1 MQSYDCDVL
10 IVGGGPTGV
19 TLGLFLASAGIST
32 IIAEKEAGIY
42 PLPRAAH
49 IDHEVVRI
57 MQNVGVADEVMA
69 SSKTGGRYEF
79 LTADRQVLLSFDWS
93 EPGTSGWPFSNMI
106 HQPSLEAALRSRLA
120 RASNAELR
128 AQWSFVEMGVDDD
141 GVEASFTTPDGA
153 KNVRARYLVGAD
165 GARSPVREAAGIE
178 IDDLGFDERWLVVDT
193 IVHDSSRLP
202 DRNLQICDP
211 NRPTTCVLM
220 GNGRH
225 RWEFMMKEAEQAET
239 VLRDEFIADLLLP
252 WDVEGAV
259 TIERKA
265 VYRFNARL
273 AKTWRVGRILLAG
286 DAAHQ
291 MPPFAGQGMCSGM
304 RDAANLWW
312 KLADVVAG
320 KAGADVLDAYQA
332 EREPNVRGIIDTAI
346 FMGKTVCVADP
357 VQAAARDAAML
368 ADRAAGKSPD
378 GATTY
383 PPISAGRIM
392 QGSAGAGSYFPQP
405 WSSDNRATKLDDV
418 TGAGPVLLARQV
430 PTEAWSSDV
439 RILELSDPSLA
450 FCRAELEA
458 WLDAQATSAVLLR
471 PDHYV
476 FGTGSPRQLLDAWHE
491 GGRSLLARSAA
502 QTGRDLA

>member
-1 MQSYDCDVL
+1 LQSYDCDVL

-32 IIAEKEAGIY
+32 IIAEKEADIY

-57 MQNVGVADEVMA
+57 LQNVSVADEVMA

-106 HQPSLEAALRSRLA
+106 HQPSLEAALRDRLA
-120 RASNAELR
+120 SASNAELR
-128 AQWSFVEMGVDDD
+128 AQWSFVEMGVDDH
-141 GVEASFTTPDGA
+141 GVEASFATPDGP
-153 KNVRARYLVGAD
+153 KIVRAHYLVGAD
-165 GARSPVREAAGIE
+165 GARSPVREAARIE

-225 RWEFMMKEAEQAET
+225 RWEFMMKEAEQAEA
-239 VLRDEFIADLLLP
+239 VLRDEFIAELLLP
-252 WDVEGAV
+252 WDVEGAI

-273 AKTWRVGRILLAG
+273 AKKWRVGRILLAG

-320 KAGADVLDAYQA
+320 KVEADVLDAYQA
-332 EREPNVRGIIDTAI
+332 EREPNVRGIIEMAI

-392 QGSAGAGSYFPQP
+392 QGSAGAGAYFPQP
-405 WSSDNRATKLDDV
+405 WSRDGRATKLDDV
-418 TGAGPVLLARQV
+418 TGAGPVLLARKISAV
-430 PTEAWSSDV
+430 AKSSDV
-439 RILELSDPSLA
+439 RVFELSDPLLA
-450 FCRAELEA
+450 FCRADLET
-458 WLDAQATSAVLLR
+458 WLNDHQASAVLLR

-476 FGTGSPRQLLDAWHE
+476 FGSGSPQLLLDAWDE
-491 GGRSLLARSAA
+491 SGRALFAHAEVN
-502 QTGRDLA
+502 TGKDVP